1 MKMKSEMIKIK
12 SDMNRNCLAH
22 SLANRHLID
31 VDFTIT
37 NCYHL

>member
-12 SDMNRNCLAH
+12 NDMNRNCLAH

-31 VDFTIT
+31 ADFT
-37 NCYHL
+37 NCYYL